1 MNRYIDAERMRED
14 WLENGENEYV
24 YDTNAVL
31 ESIDRQPTADV
42 MEVKYGRWV
51 YDPDGMD
58 WNIGAWRCSECGCKN
73 GNLGSYSSTNPYH
86 CAGSKF
92 CGNCGAKMTG
102 NIKPTEI
109 CLSTGLE
116 CSKCTPGPCSSR
128 KQV

>member
-1 MNRYIDAERMRED
+1 MNRYIDAERMHED

-31 ESIDRQPTADV
+31 QSIDEQPTADV
-42 MEVKYGRWV
+42 VEVKYGRWV

-58 WNIGAWRCSECGCKN
+58 WGIGAWRCSECGCKN
-73 GNLGSYSSTNPYH
+73 DNLGSDRNINPYH
-86 CAGSKF
+86 YAGSKF
-92 CGNCGAKMTG
+92 CGNCAAKMDG
-102 NIKPTEI
+102 KIKYIEI
-109 CLSTGLE
+109 CLSTELE